1 MHRDDRARRG
11 GLEEVRVHFRR
22 YLFWGLTLLLAAVL
36 ASLVMQSRRREAR
49 RAKGS
54 PEIVR
59 VAPATPT
66 RLVRPADL
74 EIVDPRVEV
83 TAAAR
88 AAEYTVAV
96 LNKGTVS
103 YRDLMLELTCS
114 DRAGRVVESR
124 RHKLDGVMLPG
135 KGLAA
140 ERVREEALPAG
151 AARCTLAVLWAEIDR
166 AAPPRVAH

>member
-1 MHRDDRARRG
+1 MR
-11 GLEEVRVHFRR
+11 FRR
-22 YLFWGLTLLLAAVL
+22 YLFWGLTLMLAAVL
-36 ASLVMQSRRREAR
+36 ASLVMQSRRRETA

-74 EIVDPRVEV
+74 ELVDPRVEL
-83 TAAAR
+83 AAGAR
-88 AAEYTVAV
+88 VAEYTAAV
-96 LNKGTVS
+96 LNKGTVP
-103 YRDLMLELTCS
+103 YRDPMLELTCT

-135 KGLAA
+135 KALAA
-140 ERVREEALPAG
+140 ERVREESLPAA
-151 AARCTLAVLWAEIDR
+151 AARCTVAVLWAEIDH
-166 AAPPRVAH
+166 AAPARVAN